1 MYMPCANNKQNPP
14 SDIRNPPTKN
24 PNPPTENPIADIVFP
39 IAGLERT
46 SPLLNTSEGLKNQTL
61 QPILL

>member
-1 MYMPCANNKQNPP
+1 MYMHCASNKQNPP
-14 SDIRNPPTKN
+14 SDKQNPPTKN

-46 SPLLNTSEGLKNQTL
+46 SPLNTSEGLKNQNL
-61 QPILL
+61 QPIFL